1 MNTKRS
7 NSFLSDKENEIG
19 SKYLE
24 KGYIIGPAH
33 DKSALDWMRKSFIRV
48 SKEELNITQDTLDDK
63 FLDLIHKKLAIS
75 ELNDFRLSM
84 IPARSMLPF

>member
-1 MNTKRS
+1 
-7 NSFLSDKENEIG
+7 
-19 SKYLE
+19 
-24 KGYIIGPAH
+24 
-33 DKSALDWMRKSFIRV
+33 MRKSFIRV

-84 IPARSMLPF
+84 IRKVNALPDFRQNLIITSTPPRYVVAVHRFS

>member
-63 FLDLIHKKLAIS
+63 FLDLIH
-75 ELNDFRLSM
+75 NF
-84 IPARSMLPF
+84 FGWN